1 MTETVPARSAPSRRA
16 ASRRAARVRAS
27 DPQWYKDAVIYEVH
41 VRAFLDSDANGMGDF
56 RGLTAK
62 LDYLADLGI
71 TAIWLL
77 PFYPSP
83 GRDDGYDIADF
94 RNVNPDFGTLA
105 DVRTFVKE
113 AHRRGLR
120 VITELVCNHT
130 SDQHPWFKRARTSPP
145 GSPWRDFYVW
155 SDTPD
160 RYADARIIF
169 KDTETSNWTWDP
181 VAGAYF
187 WHRFFSHQPDLNF
200 DNPKVREAIFS
211 TMDFWLEMGIDG
223 LRLDAIPYLYEREG
237 TNGENLPETHAFLA
251 RLRRHVD
258 EHYGDRM
265 LLAEANQWP
274 EEAVAYLGTDAAP
287 ECHMAFHFP
296 VMPRLFMSIRMED
309 RFPIIDILDQ
319 TPAIPDTAQ
328 WALFLRNH
336 DELTLEMVT
345 DEERDFMYRAY
356 ASDPQARINLGIRR
370 RLAPLLGNNR
380 RRIELMNGLL
390 FSLPGTPVVYYG
402 DEIGMG
408 DNVYLGDRNGVR
420 TPMQWSPDRNA
431 GFSTA
436 NRQRLY
442 LPPIVDP
449 EYHHEAINVEA
460 QLANP
465 HSLLWWMRRLIALR
479 RHHPAFGRGTT
490 EIIQAENRKIFSFVR
505 RHGNETLLVVANLSR
520 YVQWT
525 SLDLSEFAGMVP
537 VELFGSV
544 EFPPVEGSSYPLTLG
559 PHSFYWFQLLP
570 GAAAT
575 GDGRRLA
582 IPTLERPRSLSDL
595 TETARSRELSS
606 ILADWIQ
613 ERRWFRGRG
622 RRVRSARIVEML
634 PVNGTARRLAFVLLE
649 VIYSDG
655 DPELYSIPMGM
666 ADATEREPE
675 GGEVIARLVNGQ
687 EAAGHLVD
695 AAGDPDF
702 VTWLVGVLSGRRK
715 ISGRGG
721 DLVGRPTAAGPSIV
735 GPTSPPP
742 AVDPLR
748 GEQSN
753 TSIRWGER
761 GILKLYRVVEQGENP
776 EIEMGRVLTQ
786 RGFTH
791 APATAGWV
799 EYRTSRGVASVAIL
813 QAFVTNLGD
822 AFDVARSAVEGYLE
836 TAIGL
841 GVKAPEV
848 DASVARILQ
857 RARQA
862 ADEDESAGLVGSF
875 IGTAELLGRRT
886 GELHKTLATPT
897 DDPAFAPERMTSFH
911 QRSLY
916 QSVRGS
922 SGDAMRLLRGRLDSL
937 PAPVQVQAKA
947 VLAHADRIDARLR
960 SLLDMRAGGMM
971 IRCHGDFHAEQVLVT
986 ADDLMITDFEGQ
998 PIQPIT
1004 QRRLKRP
1011 ALVDVAGMIRSLHY
1025 AANGALVV
1033 RGEPERSDLD
1043 RWAETWYVES
1053 AAAFLRGYLA
1063 ETEGTGLLP
1072 QDDAAMAIL
1081 LDVLLLQK
1089 ATYELRYELGA
1100 RPNWVTI
1107 PLRGLEAILDD
1118 GAGLTG

>member
-1 MTETVPARSAPSRRA
+1 MTVGADRRRTSGRSANDR
-16 ASRRAARVRAS
+16 RAS

-41 VRAFLDSDANGMGDF
+41 VRAFFDSDGNGLGDF
-56 RGLTAK
+56 KGLTTK

-94 RNVNPDFGTLA
+94 RSVNPDYGTLA
-105 DVRTFVKE
+105 DVRTFVRE
-113 AHRRGLR
+113 AHTRGLR

-130 SDQHPWFKRARTSPP
+130 SDQHPWFKRARTAPA
-145 GSPWRDFYVW
+145 GSPLRDFYVW
-155 SDTPD
+155 SDTAD
-160 RYADARIIF
+160 RYPDARIIF
-169 KDTETSNWTWDP
+169 KDTETSNWAWDP
-181 VAGAYF
+181 VAGAYY

-200 DNPKVREAIFS
+200 DNPRVHEAIFA
-211 TMDFWLEMGIDG
+211 TLDFWLDMGIDG
-223 LRLDAIPYLYEREG
+223 LRLDAIPYLYERDG

-251 RLRRHVD
+251 ELRRHVD
-258 EHYGDRM
+258 EHYADRM

-274 EEAVAYLGTDAAP
+274 EEAVEYLGTEARP

-309 RFPIIDILDQ
+309 RFPILDILDQ
-319 TPAIPDTAQ
+319 TPAIPDIAQ

-449 EYHHEAINVEA
+449 EYHHEAVNVEA
-460 QLANP
+460 QMANP

-479 RHHPAFGRGTT
+479 RRHAAFGRGTI
-490 EIIQAENRKIFSFVR
+490 EIIQPDNRRILAFVR
-505 RHGNETLLVVANLSR
+505 RYGDETILVVANLSR

-525 SLDLSEFAGMVP
+525 SLDLSAFEGMVP

-544 EFPPVEGSSYPLTLG
+544 EFPPIAGPTYPLSLG
-559 PHSFYWFQLLP
+559 PHSFYWFRLQP
-570 GAAAT
+570 RTAGPVE
-575 GDGRRLA
+575 GRRHALR
-582 IPTLERPRSLSDL
+582 TLERPRSIADL
-595 TETARSRELSS
+595 TGQERAAELSS
-606 ILADWIQ
+606 TLAEWIA

-622 RRVRSARIVEML
+622 RKMRSARIADLIPASGREHALALVLVEVTYTEGE
-634 PVNGTARRLAFVLLE
+634 PET
-649 VIYSDG
+649 YSVPMTMIDE
-655 DPELYSIPMGM
+655 DDHEPELGL
-666 ADATEREPE
+666 A
-675 GGEVIARLVNGQ
+675 IARFVRGQ
-687 EAAGHLVD
+687 EPAGFLVD
-695 AAGDPDF
+695 AAGDPAF
-702 VTWLVGVLSGRRK
+702 VTWLVRMLAGRRRAAGR
-715 ISGRGG
+715 SGE
-721 DLVGRPTAAGPSIV
+721 LSGRPTAACAAIV
-735 GPTSPPP
+735 GPADAAPV
-742 AVDPLR
+742 VDLLR

-753 TSIRWGER
+753 TSVRWGDT
-761 GILKLYRVVEQGENP
+761 GILKLYRVVETGENP

-791 APATAGWV
+791 APATAGWL
-799 EYRTSRGVASVAIL
+799 EYRPAAGGITSIAVL
-813 QAFVTNLGD
+813 QAFATNHGD
-822 AFDVARSAVEGYLE
+822 AFAAARNAVENDLEELVGGGGSPPVTVSSMAAIIARS
-836 TAIGL
+836 
-841 GVKAPEV
+841 
-848 DASVARILQ
+848 
-857 RARQA
+857 RQA
-862 ADEDESAGLVGSF
+862 VADGGIAALAGSF
-875 IGTAELLGRRT
+875 VATAELLGRRT
-886 GELHKTLATPT
+886 GELHRILSQAT
-897 DDPAFAPERMTSFH
+897 DDAAFAPERLTPFD

-916 QSVRGS
+916 QSVRS
-922 SGDAMRLLRGRLDSL
+922 TAGDALRQLKSRLDTLPVPVRARAQGVLDRSDAIDRRLRRLLDS
-937 PAPVQVQAKA
+937 P
-947 VLAHADRIDARLR
+947 
-960 SLLDMRAGGMM
+960 MGGMR
-971 IRCHGDFHAEQVLVT
+971 IRCHGDFHAEQVLMT
-986 ADDLMITDFEGQ
+986 SDDLMITDFEGQ
-998 PIQPIT
+998 PIQAIT

-1011 ALVDVAGMIRSLHY
+1011 PLTDVAGMIRSLHY
-1025 AANGALVV
+1025 AAHGALVMH
-1033 RGEPERSDLD
+1033 GDQEHADLD
-1043 RWAETWYVES
+1043 RWAEAWYVES
-1053 AAAFLRGYLA
+1053 SAAFLRGYLA
-1063 ETEGTGLLP
+1063 ETDGTGLLP
-1072 QDDAAMAIL
+1072 ADDDAKAAL

-1089 ATYELRYELGA
+1089 VTYELRYELGA
-1100 RPNWVTI
+1100 RPDWVGI

-1118 GAGLTG
+1118 EQDRTP